1 MAGGTRRVAPPSE
14 PAWYRPLAFAATAI
28 GLVLLMVV
36 IRSIEP
42 PGLNGS
48 RAGSTMALGFLLL
61 SATLLGV
68 VAEAVRLPRITGF
81 LIAGLLLGPE
91 VMGLVTGRNLVDF
104 SALSRFAIGI
114 IAFVAGGEL
123 RPNLLRG
130 RVRGLLTVLTTE
142 MGAVLVMVGAV
153 LLLLRH
159 QIPFL
164 AGREWL
170 EVIVLMLVF
179 ASIATVHSPAV
190 TIALLNETGARGPV
204 ATTTLAVVVLAD
216 VIVVLLVSLALSLAS
231 AVVFGGGFSITSLG
245 IVAWELVG
253 AAIMGAVLG
262 FVIAL
267 YLRHVGRQLVFFVI
281 FLVFFGYEIA
291 QALHVEFMLFML
303 AAGFFV
309 ENISPVEGEP
319 LIRAVDAISVP
330 AYALFFAIAGA
341 SIHLKELAELW
352 PLALA
357 IVATRAVALRFGTRI
372 GARAAGMEP
381 PVQRLLWRGLV
392 SQAGVAL
399 GLATVAARVLGETG
413 SAMLTMFLAMIAI
426 HELVGPLLF
435 RSALVSAGELQT
447 RAEAEAEVPAPV
459 PAR

>member
-1 MAGGTRRVAPPSE
+1 MAGGPRRVAPPSE
-14 PAWYRPLAFAATAI
+14 PGWYRPVAFAATAI
-28 GLVLLMVV
+28 MLVLLMVV
-36 IRSIEP
+36 IRGIEP
-42 PGLNGS
+42 PGQQHSG
-48 RAGSTMALGFLLL
+48 AGTTMALGFLLL
-61 SATLLGV
+61 AATLMGV
-68 VAEAVRLPRITGF
+68 VAEAARLPRITGF
-81 LIAGLLLGPE
+81 LVAGLLLGPE
-91 VMGLVTGRNLVDF
+91 VMGLVTSRNLLDF

-123 RPNLLRG
+123 KPNLLRG
-130 RVRGLLTVLTTE
+130 RVRGLLTLLLSE
-142 MGAVLVMVGAV
+142 MGAVLILVGA
-153 LLLLRH
+153 LLLALRH
-159 QIPFL
+159 HIPFL

-170 EVIVLMLVF
+170 EVIALTLVF

-204 ATTTLAVVVLAD
+204 ATTSLAVVVLAD
-216 VIVVLLVSLALSLAS
+216 VIVVLLVSLALSFANT
-231 AVVFGGGFSITSLG
+231 VVGGGGFSATQLA
-245 IVAWELVG
+245 IVAWELIGAAVVG
-253 AAIMGAVLG
+253 ALLG
-262 FVIAL
+262 FVVAL

-341 SIHLKELAELW
+341 SIHLTELAELW

-357 IVATRAVALRFGTRI
+357 IVATRALALRFGSRW

-381 PVQRLLWRGLV
+381 AVQRLLWRGLV

-399 GLATVAARVLGETG
+399 GLATVAARVLGESG

-426 HELVGPLLF
+426 HELIGPLLF
-435 RSALVSAGELQT
+435 RSALAAAGELKPRHEETDT
-447 RAEAEAEVPAPV
+447 RTPV
-459 PAR
+459 PAG